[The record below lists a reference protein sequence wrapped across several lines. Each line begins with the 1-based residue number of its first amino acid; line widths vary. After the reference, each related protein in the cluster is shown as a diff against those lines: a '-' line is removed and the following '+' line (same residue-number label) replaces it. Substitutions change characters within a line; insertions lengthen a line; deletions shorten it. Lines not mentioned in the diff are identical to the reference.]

1 MFRLELLGKHLY
13 FQLEGSGLMR
23 RNFFTILS
31 AFFLI
36 LTIIAYE
43 GLFNDFFLNIS
54 PYSLAVFGILGLMC
68 AIFGIKGPVRI
79 SFIIMHSLTL
89 VIFIFILLIAVFG
102 FKEP

>member
-1 MFRLELLGKHLY
+1 
-13 FQLEGSGLMR
+13 MR
-23 RNFFTILS
+23 RKLFTFLS

-54 PYSLAVFGILGLMC
+54 PYSLAVFGILGLIC
-68 AIFGIKGPVRI
+68 AILGIKGQVRI
-79 SFIIMHSLTL
+79 SFIIIHSLSL
-89 VIFIFILLIAVFG
+89 VIFIFILLIAFFG